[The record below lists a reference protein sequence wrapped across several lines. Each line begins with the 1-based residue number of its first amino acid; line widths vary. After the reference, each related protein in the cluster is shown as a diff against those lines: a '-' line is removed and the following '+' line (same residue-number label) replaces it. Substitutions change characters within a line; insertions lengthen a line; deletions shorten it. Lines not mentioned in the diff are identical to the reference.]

1 MMTLKNFLLVGL
13 GGGIGAMLRFFVAG
27 IWKAGNFPFHTL
39 FINIVGS
46 LVIGLI
52 FGLGIKTEQLSEQM
66 KLFIATGICGGF
78 TTFSAFSLENMLML
92 KSGNYLM
99 ASLYIFASV
108 AICIVAVFMGYKII
122 N

>member
-27 IWKAGNFPFHTL
+27 VWKAGNFPFHTL

-52 FGLGIKTEQLSEQM
+52 FGLGIKTEYLSEQM
-66 KLFIATGICGGF
+66 KLFIATGVCGGF

-99 ASLYIFASV
+99 ASFYILASV
-108 AICIVAVFMGYKII
+108 AICIIAVFMGYKII